1 MFDDILRNHV
11 AYRTH
16 VSFRYYFYDK
26 VVSGYEGYS
35 KLIQIFDLLENGNE
49 NCELPMFA
57 GGIFSPKKIRYLNN
71 SKLLS
76 KDELR
81 EILVKLLFFN
91 EENALVG
98 KFVNYA
104 QLDTRIFGEIYED
117 LLQYDL
123 RIAEYTLHH
132 VFENGAY
139 CVKKV
144 S

>member
-1 MFDDILRNHV
+1 M
-11 AYRTH
+11 
-16 VSFRYYFYDK
+16 
-26 VVSGYEGYS
+26 E
-35 KLIQIFDLLENGNE
+35 
-49 NCELPMFA
+49 
-57 GGIFSPKKIRYLNN
+57 KIRYLSN

-98 KFVNYA
+98 KFVNYV
-104 QLDTRIFGEIYED
+104 QLDTRIFGEFYED

-123 RIAEYTLHH
+123 RIAEYTLL
-132 VFENGAY
+132 FENGAY
-139 CVKKV
+139 CVTKV